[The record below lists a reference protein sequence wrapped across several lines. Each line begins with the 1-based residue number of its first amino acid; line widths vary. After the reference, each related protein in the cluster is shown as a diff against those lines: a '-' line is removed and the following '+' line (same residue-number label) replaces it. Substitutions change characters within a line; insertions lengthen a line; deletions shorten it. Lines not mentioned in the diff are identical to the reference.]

1 MATNTTTTTDVD
13 DDDDDDSHSS
23 IQIVSTDVVN
33 ISFLQSCWLQNEVLH
48 HVGTDCCRLHLRS
61 IYSIAVVADCCY
73 CPPFSSTPDVI

>member
-1 MATNTTTTTDVD
+1 MATTTTTTTDV

-48 HVGTDCCRLHLRS
+48 HSVL
-61 IYSIAVVADCCY
+61 IAVDYICVQY
-73 CPPFSSTPDVI
+73 TL